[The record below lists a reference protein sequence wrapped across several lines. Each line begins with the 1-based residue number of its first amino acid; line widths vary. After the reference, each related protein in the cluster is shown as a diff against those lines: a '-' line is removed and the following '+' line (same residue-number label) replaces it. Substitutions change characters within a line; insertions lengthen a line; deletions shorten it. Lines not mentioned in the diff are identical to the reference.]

1 MKNLQTYS
9 KEQFHNRILEK
20 LKVFKDSNDPI
31 LDIIP
36 DEWFD
41 QGRYGRIF
49 LHFSNISSLLMYYF
63 EMRGQIS
70 DGKYENSSPKDHWE
84 WISRSFFI
92 VDGNEFYTGS
102 SRYRR
107 PNKKY
112 NLNEWVRTIKK
123 ILNGSEYDY
132 NWAFSIRLYDYG
144 RMGKCLTKNEL
155 KDIIILNDG
164 SIFSNIG
171 VNDNIGGIA
180 EAFGDALRK
189 NPECTYEEMKAGL
202 KSYKQSIFTKL
213 PQFDNEEFFERFKN
227 TEYTFYDFKTDY
239 DSMIKTINTPNYE

>member
-41 QGRYGRIF
+41 QGRSGRIF
-49 LHFSNISSLLMYYF
+49 LHFSNISALLMYYL

-70 DGKYENSSPKDHWE
+70 DGKYENSSPADHWQ
-84 WISRSFFI
+84 WIIRSFFI

-102 SRYRR
+102 SMFRR

-112 NLNEWVRTIKK
+112 NLNEWVRTIKN
-123 ILNGSEYDY
+123 ILNGSDYDS
-132 NWAFSIRLYDYG
+132 NWYFAIRLYDYG
-144 RMGKCLTKNEL
+144 RIGKCLNKNEL
-155 KDIIILNDG
+155 KSIIKINGTRLNDTM
-164 SIFSNIG
+164 F
-171 VNDNIGGIA
+171 VNDSIGTIA
-180 EAFGDALRK
+180 EVFGWVLRK
-189 NPECTYEEMKAGL
+189 NPDCTYEEMKNGL
-202 KSYKQSIFTKL
+202 QRYQRDALAEL

-227 TEYTFYDFKTDY
+227 TEYTFNDFKADY
-239 DSMIKTINTPNYE
+239 DSMYKTINTPNYE